1 MGCGLSADVQ
11 VARAALECRGLGPAE
26 GWTRSLG
33 QGHVTA
39 GAVLGGRADPSPGGA
54 TLPGPR
60 VGRGGLLWDCDG
72 ARKPQ
77 PLPSDTP
84 RLHSGVNT
92 GSEAEARQVATTE
105 SVGRWR
111 ESRAERPVQAAC
123 LCPSERGEGRTQP
136 GCSDWQGAGRH
147 RGHVA
152 TALWPLGAGG
162 RRARRLSGELCLSSE
177 SPGDSHGQVPPP
189 QPTEATEGCDGTKGP
204 LQSPYS
210 PSPPVVNG
218 GQWGGWQGA
227 LTSPWR
233 EGGV

>member
-11 VARAALECRGLGPAE
+11 VARAVLECRGLGPAE

-77 PLPSDTP
+77 PLPSDAP

-123 LCPSERGEGRTQP
+123 LCPSERGEGGHSLAARTGRGP
-136 GCSDWQGAGRH
+136 GDTGG
-147 RGHVA
+147 
-152 TALWPLGAGG
+152 TWPRLCGPWAQAGG
-162 RRARRLSGELCLSSE
+162 EPGELCLSSE

-210 PSPPVVNG
+210 PSPPVVKG